1 MYHTLADV
9 VHSSS
14 YYQNQNYLVCILYF
28 VQVCVCDLDKW
39 TSPNFL
45 SLTCVVLSQVLSSTH
60 SSCDRARPLE
70 VECVNVTQTERN
82 TEANRCC
89 NWQAVWGEFMCSTLF
104 LATVCVCVV
113 HSCPIVVQRE
123 PPI

>member
-1 MYHTLADV
+1 M

-45 SLTCVVLSQVLSSTH
+45 SLTHVVLSQVLSSTH
-60 SSCDRARPLE
+60 SSCDRAPAPRSRM
-70 VECVNVTQTERN
+70 CERD
-82 TEANRCC
+82 TDRKKYRGKRVL
-89 NWQAVWGEFMCSTLF
+89 Q
-104 LATVCVCVV
+104 LASCTGGIYVLDTFFGYCVCVFY
-113 HSCPIVVQRE
+113 ILAQ
-123 PPI
+123 